1 MKRFFRA
8 TGLAAAFVFA
18 AGAAQ
23 AACKADKAGD
33 ELNFDEANAVYECLK
48 DSLYKGYNKGKKRW
62 IPADYVK
69 DYRDWTLV
77 SKAPAAPGFHSGR
90 FLVTYVNEIGAA
102 EYVKYQDVRGPMPAG
117 TLIAKESFSV
127 NKKGK
132 DKKGPLFLMEKVA
145 AGTSPET
152 GDWYYMMVAPNGKPQ
167 AINVVTACSQCHQG
181 NFGDRDGLGYPVEE
195 VR

>member
-1 MKRFFRA
+1 MKSFFRA
-8 TGLAAAFVFA
+8 TGLAVALVFA
-18 AGAAQ
+18 GGAAQ

-33 ELNFDEANAVYECLK
+33 ELSFEEANIVYECLK
-48 DSLYKGYNKGKKRW
+48 ESLYKGYNKGKKRW

-90 FLVTYVNEIGAA
+90 FLVTYVNEVGAA
-102 EYVKYQDVRGPMPAG
+102 EYVKYEEERGAMPAG

-132 DKKGPLFLMEKVA
+132 GKKGPLFFMEKVA

-152 GDWYYMMVAPNGKPQ
+152 GDWFYMMVAPNGKPQ
-167 AINVVTACSQCHQG
+167 AVNVVQACSECHQG